1 MKTDKTNQNKVTK
14 FNIFSAWTWSNMAA
28 TDNTSFFW
36 CCKKNNS
43 HLNLSRRRKNG
54 GVIKVITFC
63 LVSTD
68 QAQSKQWSLNN
79 DKRDLKKKGIINK
92 RSSHRRWWQPYEE
105 LCSDWRSALPFMSLR
120 HSGSQLQMGF
130 VTPSCHSLQWP
141 AEEDNHLSTLQCV
154 SWRGYSKLITSAP
167 PPPGWRHRKAVDKV
181 KRGLRCRP
189 GRGPKVKASRAVQ

>member
-79 DKRDLKKKGIINK
+79 DKRDLKKKELLINGQVTVGDD
-92 RSSHRRWWQPYEE
+92 SHMK
-105 LCSDWRSALPFMSLR
+105 SSALIE
-120 HSGSQLQMGF
+120 GQLS
-130 VTPSCHSLQWP
+130 PSCPWDTLALSSRWGSWHHHVTACSGRPRRTIIFQPCSASLG
-141 AEEDNHLSTLQCV
+141 EDTAN
-154 SWRGYSKLITSAP
+154 
-167 PPPGWRHRKAVDKV
+167 
-181 KRGLRCRP
+181 
-189 GRGPKVKASRAVQ
+189 